1 MINMIGNRTSALL
14 DKVEELFQ
22 NEYDKGYE
30 ESAYWILNNIKLTKE
45 QIERIKEHLD
55 KEGFNVY

>member
-1 MINMIGNRTSALL
+1 MINMIGSRTSALL

-55 KEGFNVY
+55 KEGFDVY

>member
-1 MINMIGNRTSALL
+1 MINMIGSRTSALL

-30 ESAYWILNNIKLTKE
+30 ESAYWILNNIKPTKE
-45 QIERIKEHLD
+45 QIEKIKEHLD
-55 KEGFNVY
+55 KEGFDVY